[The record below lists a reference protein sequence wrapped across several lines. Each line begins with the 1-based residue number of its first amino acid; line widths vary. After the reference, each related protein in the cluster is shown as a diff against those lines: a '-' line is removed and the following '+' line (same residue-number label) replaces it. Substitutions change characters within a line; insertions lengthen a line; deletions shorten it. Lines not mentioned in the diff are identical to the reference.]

1 MLRSALPVA
10 HGVCCTGTPAAQ
22 PSPPVHGSSPRSH
35 RMGVLPFKNYLPVG
49 REQVDFSEIVL
60 Q

>member
-1 MLRSALPVA
+1 MLRSALLVA
-10 HGVCCTGTPAAQ
+10 HRVWLPQ
-22 PSPPVHGSSPRSH
+22 PSPPVHGSSPHSH

-49 REQVDFSEIVL
+49 SEQVGFFEIVL